1 VRIPESGGPRI
12 ADPWGSRTPFGARES
27 WPERVD
33 IELTVPEA
41 EVDRWVASACVLC
54 SNGCGLEI
62 AVKGD
67 EIVGVRGRADD
78 RTNHG
83 RLGPKG
89 LYGWRAN
96 NARDRLEHPLIRRDG
111 ELRRTDWDSAM
122 DAVVDNVKRLLAG
135 SGPGAIGVYN
145 TGQLFLEDYYAL
157 AMIVKAGIGTP
168 HCDGNTRLCTAT
180 ADYAL
185 KETFGCDGQPGT
197 YDDVNHCD
205 TLLLVGHNVA
215 ETQTVLWMR
224 MRDRLEGRNPP
235 RLVVIDPRRTV
246 PAERADVHLAPKPGT
261 NVALLNAL
269 IHELIAN
276 GSVDRAFVGANT
288 IGFEELEAT
297 VKPYTAEHAAGV
309 CGLDADEIRSAA
321 RILGASKALLSTVL
335 QGVYQSHQAT
345 AAAIQVNNINLLRG
359 AIGRPGAGVLQMNG
373 QPTSQNTRETGC
385 DGDLTGFRNWQNEAH
400 VEELARL
407 WNVEPAQIPHWQPS
421 THAMQIF
428 RYAEEGSIKF
438 LWIIGTNPAV
448 SLPDLGRIRR
458 ILAQG
463 RVFVVVQDAFLTET
477 TAFADVVLPSAIWG
491 EKTGTFTNTDRTVH
505 LSEKAIEPP
514 GDAKPDMEIFLD
526 FARRMDFRDKDGNA
540 LIPFSD
546 PEGAFEA
553 WKEVSRGRPCDY
565 SGMTYAMLRERGAVQ
580 WPCND
585 ENPDG
590 RERLYTDLSFPSDPD
605 YCEDYG
611 HDLLT
616 GASTTEVEYRASN
629 PAGRAFLRA
638 AEFVPPREMP
648 SERRPFTYTTGRNVY
663 HFHTRTKTGRAPE
676 LRAAEP
682 AMWVEMAKDDAAE
695 LGVADGDVVRVESER
710 GAIEAPVRLTGSRRG
725 VVFAPFHYGYWDV
738 DEDAVPDGDLRAAN
752 ELTATVWDPVSKQP
766 EFKNAAVSVTKVRDA
781 ADAGDR

>member
-1 VRIPESGGPRI
+1 MRIPDTGGPRI
-12 ADPWGSRTPFGARES
+12 SDPWGSRTPFAAGEA

-33 IELTVPEA
+33 AELGVPED
-41 EVDRWVASACVLC
+41 EVDRWVTSACVLC
-54 SNGCGLEI
+54 SNGCGVEI
-62 AVKGD
+62 AVKD
-67 EIVGVRGRADD
+67 DAIVGVRGRAED
-78 RTNHG
+78 RTNRG

-89 LYGWRAN
+89 LYGWQAN
-96 NARDRLEHPLIRRDG
+96 NARDRLEHPLIRENG
-111 ELRRTDWDSAM
+111 ELKRTDWNSAM
-122 DAVVDNVKRLLAG
+122 QAIAEKAKQLLTE
-135 SGPGAIGVYN
+135 SGPSSIGFYN

-185 KETFGCDGQPGT
+185 KESFGCDGQPGS
-197 YDDVNHCD
+197 YADVDHCD
-205 TLLLVGHNVA
+205 TLLIVGHNVA

-224 MRDRLEGRNPP
+224 MLDRLDGPNPP
-235 RLVVIDPRRTV
+235 KLVVIDPRRTV
-246 PAERADVHLAPKPGT
+246 PAGRADVHLAPKSGT
-261 NVALLNAL
+261 NLALLNAL
-269 IHELIAN
+269 IHELIGN
-276 GSVDRAFVGANT
+276 GWVDRAFVGANT

-297 VKPYTAEHAAGV
+297 VKAATPEHAAGI
-309 CGLDADEIRSAA
+309 CGVDVDAIRAAA
-321 RILGASKALLSTVL
+321 RIIGESRALLSTVL

-345 AAAIQVNNINLLRG
+345 ASAIQVNNINLLRG
-359 AIGRPGAGVLQMNG
+359 MIGRPGAGILQMNG

-385 DGDLTGFRNWQNEAH
+385 NGDLTGFRNWQNETQ

-407 WNVEPAQIPHWQPS
+407 WNVEPDQIPHWSPS

-458 ILAQG
+458 ILAQE
-463 RVFVVVQDAFLTET
+463 RVFVVAQDAFMTET
-477 TAFADVVLPSAIWG
+477 TALADVVLPAAIWG

-505 LSEKAIEPP
+505 LSEKAVEPP
-514 GDAKPDMEIFLD
+514 GEARADLDIFLD
-526 FARRMDFRDKDGNA
+526 FAQRMDFRDKDGNP

-553 WKEVSRGRPCDY
+553 WKLASKGRPCDY
-565 SGMTYAMLRERGAVQ
+565 SGMTYAMLRERNGIQ
-580 WPCND
+580 WPCNE

-590 RERLYTDLSFPSDPD
+590 RERLYTDLVFPTEPE

-616 GASTTEVEYRASN
+616 GASKTDVEYKALN
-629 PAGRAFLRA
+629 PAGRAYLKA

-648 SERRPFTYTTGRNVY
+648 SDRRPFTYTTGRNVY

-676 LRAAEP
+676 LHDAEP
-682 AMWVEMAKDDAAE
+682 AMWVEMSKDDASG
-695 LGVADGDVVRVESER
+695 LGLHDGDIVRVESER
-710 GAIEAPVRLTGSRRG
+710 GAIEAPVRLTGSRSG

-738 DEDAVPDGDLRAAN
+738 DDDAIPDGDLRAAN
-752 ELTATVWDPVSKQP
+752 ELTMTIWDPVSKQP

-781 ADAGDR
+781 AAAGEH